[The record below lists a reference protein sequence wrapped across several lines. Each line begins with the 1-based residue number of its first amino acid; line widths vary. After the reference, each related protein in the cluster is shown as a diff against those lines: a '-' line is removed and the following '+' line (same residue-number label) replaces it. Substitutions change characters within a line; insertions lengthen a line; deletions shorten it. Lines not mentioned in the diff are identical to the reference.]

1 MLLAVSRAETEYSD
15 MIVTMRPGQSIRS
28 INEENGTQTLRQI
41 PNTSIYLIRLNE
53 KDEGDR
59 VLRKIRRN
67 AEVESAENNSVI
79 ALTSTDVPVSASADL
94 GHAMADLLEGRA
106 LTTFYGVSVLQAYAE
121 QPALDVIRVREV
133 RSLSTGAGTRVAFID
148 TGVDLLH
155 PALQPWLEPGLD
167 LVNGSSASE
176 LDGLGHG
183 MSDLLDH
190 SMTDLLDDRFF
201 FILNSSLSS
210 LLNGSSDNST
220 IPPAFGHGT
229 MVAGLIHV
237 VAPQATIIPI
247 KAFDVYGQTTLFRLI
262 EGVYAAIES
271 NADVLNMSFS
281 TTMNSNTLQRSLD
294 KAQAAGIALVAAVGN
309 DGQDVRDRYPAAY
322 ATVLGV
328 AATDLDD
335 RLTSFSNYGRNVSVT
350 APGAF
355 VVSTAPGGKYAIAW
369 GTSFSAPIVAGGI
382 AILSSEPNRGQANG
396 SLIVTTADSIDA
408 MNPGLETKLGKGRI
422 NLRQAFRVK
431 E

>member
-1 MLLAVSRAETEYSD
+1 
-15 MIVTMRPGQSIRS
+15 
-28 INEENGTQTLRQI
+28 
-41 PNTSIYLIRLNE
+41 
-53 KDEGDR
+53 
-59 VLRKIRRN
+59 
-67 AEVESAENNSVI
+67 
-79 ALTSTDVPVSASADL
+79 
-94 GHAMADLLEGRA
+94 
-106 LTTFYGVSVLQAYAE
+106 
-121 QPALDVIRVREV
+121 
-133 RSLSTGAGTRVAFID
+133 
-148 TGVDLLH
+148 
-155 PALQPWLEPGLD
+155 
-167 LVNGSSASE
+167 
-176 LDGLGHG
+176 
-183 MSDLLDH
+183 
-190 SMTDLLDDRFF
+190 
-201 FILNSSLSS
+201 
-210 LLNGSSDNST
+210 
-220 IPPAFGHGT
+220 
-229 MVAGLIHV
+229 
-237 VAPQATIIPI
+237 
-247 KAFDVYGQTTLFRLI
+247 
-262 EGVYAAIES
+262 
-271 NADVLNMSFS
+271 MSFS